1 MGDVELLVETVV
13 PPGLEQT
20 SGRLDRAGQKVVDGF
35 ERAQAAIDAIATR
48 LGQTVSDLGQRG
60 VHPDRMEVQFGL
72 KFSAKGDVIV
82 AGSTVEASLQVT
94 VSYDRVLA
102 DNDDRDLRSATQL
115 RRERNDGGGD
125 GVAPRGGC
133 SR

>member
-102 DNDDRDLRSATQL
+102 DNDAGPQVSDPT
-115 RRERNDGGGD
+115 
-125 GVAPRGGC
+125 APGA
-133 SR
+133 